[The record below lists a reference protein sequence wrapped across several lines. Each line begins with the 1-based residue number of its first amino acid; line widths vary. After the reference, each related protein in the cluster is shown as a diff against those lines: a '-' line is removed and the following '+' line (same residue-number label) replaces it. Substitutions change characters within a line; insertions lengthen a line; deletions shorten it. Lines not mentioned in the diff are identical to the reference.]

1 MEFKKNELIN
11 ETLDKHFET
20 WSHTLDT
27 ADFVPAKYLDKIDK
41 IIFNNLKKKLKEL
54 EIYNL
59 LYLQDKGYKLGL
71 FQKLRISLSGLKPL
85 YVSEQEHI
93 NLQDEILRLREELEK
108 ARKPKRKK
116 RSEDV
121 KETAEN
127 EPKANV

>member
-27 ADFVPAKYLDKIDK
+27 SDFVPAKYLDKIDK

-59 LYLQDKGYKLGL
+59 LYLQEKGYKLGL
-71 FQKLRISLSGLKPL
+71 FDKFKISLSGLKPL
-85 YVSEQEHI
+85 YESE
-93 NLQDEILRLREELEK
+93 K
-108 ARKPKRKK
+108 KPKLKK
-116 RSEDV
+116 RSENV
-121 KETAEN
+121 KE
-127 EPKANV
+127 

>member
-27 ADFVPAKYLDKIDK
+27 ADFVPTKYLDKIDK

-59 LYLQDKGYKLGL
+59 LYLQEKGYKLGL
-71 FQKLRISLSGLKPL
+71 FQKLRILLSGLKPL
-85 YVSEQEHI
+85 YENEEQHI
-93 NLQDEILRLREELEK
+93 NLQEEIMRLREELEK

-121 KETAEN
+121 KETAES
-127 EPKANV
+127 EPKANE